1 MKMEKENNLWVL
13 GHHISPVQVS
23 GDFDMVIGET
33 DPNVPGPPPHSHST
47 TNEMF
52 MVLEG
57 EMEFMINGEVKVLKQ
72 GESVDFPPNIV
83 HTFNNAGSTKCKWI
97 NIHSPKGFLSFF
109 EDMGVFATEADAMKK
124 SVDESIINKVM
135 QTAADY
141 DMHIKL
147 PQEV

>member
-1 MKMEKENNLWVL
+1 MKESNNLWVL
-13 GHHISPVQVS
+13 GHRISPVEVS
-23 GDFDMVIGET
+23 GNYDMVIGET
-33 DPNVPGPPPHSHST
+33 DPNVPGPPPHFHSGLT
-47 TNEMF
+47 EVF

-57 EMEFMINGEVKVLKQ
+57 EMDFVINGELRKLKQ
-72 GESVDFPPNIV
+72 GESIDLPSNVV
-83 HTFNNAGSTKCKWI
+83 HTFNNTGSATCKWL

-109 EDMGVFATEADAMKK
+109 EEMGIPEQEAEARKK

-147 PQEV
+147 N